1 MADHINISE
10 RNQRQSDWARIVEV
24 EKLKVEVIWA
34 EKRAD
39 AMVRDL
45 EAIFTRIGR
54 GDTVQLHYE
63 NGTMIE
69 VSATPSDTHEVG

>member
-10 RNQRQSDWARIVEV
+10 RSQRGSDWATIVQI
-24 EKLKVEVIWA
+24 EKLKVEVLWA
-34 EKRAD
+34 EKRAE
-39 AMVRDL
+39 AMIRDL

-63 NGTMIE
+63 NGTVIE
-69 VSATPSDTHEVG
+69 VSATPSDTHEVA